1 MIAPETLA
9 THLEGLIGA
18 AYVRSEAGELR
29 SHAIDGGQPSV
40 VVRPDTVEQAAEA
53 VAWAGRERLA
63 VVPWGQGT
71 QMHVGA
77 PPQRYDIALALS
89 GLNRVLEYDAAN
101 LTLIA
106 EAGTPLRDVY
116 RLTVPERQ
124 FLPLGYPGTQAS
136 LGGLL
141 VTNTSGF
148 KRARYG
154 GMRDLV
160 LGVRVALPDGSLVQF
175 GGRVVKNV
183 AGYDMN
189 KLYVGSYGAF
199 GVVLATSYRLAA
211 LPEDDRLLAAVFPTL
226 AQAAEAAAA
235 VQSSLLNPA
244 AAMLLD
250 DHAAQTM
257 GLPLNVQPGQVV
269 LLFNFDG
276 LHEAVERELR
286 ESENACQRSGTTE
299 TAQLS
304 GEALLGVWEQLD
316 QWQTMPGASGSQE
329 AVQLRLRIG
338 ALPSRL
344 TAAVETLDAAQTF
357 GLQGAFWYA
366 DYVHGQVF
374 ACLYIDPQE
383 TVERVAPWLIELRA
397 RARDWH
403 GYCQVTAAPAR
414 LRQQLDLWGE
424 TSGTVALHRRYKDQ
438 FDPHAVLNPGRYI
451 ASL

>member
-9 THLEGLIGA
+9 TNLESLIGA
-18 AYVRSEAGELR
+18 AYVDAEGDQLR
-29 SHAIDGGQPSV
+29 NHAIDGGQPSV
-40 VVRPDTVEQAAEA
+40 VARPATIEQAAEV

-77 PPQRYDIALALS
+77 PPQRYDIALDLS

-106 EAGTPLRDVY
+106 EAGTPLREVY

-154 GMRDLV
+154 GMRDLA
-160 LGVRVALPDGSLVQF
+160 LGVRVALPDGALVRF

-211 LPEDDRLLAAVFPTL
+211 LPEDDRFLAAVFPTL
-226 AQAAEAAAA
+226 AQATEAAAA
-235 VQSSLLNPA
+235 VQASLLHPA
-244 AAMLLD
+244 AVMLLD
-250 DHAAQTM
+250 HQAAQAM
-257 GLPLNVQPGQVV
+257 ALPLTLQPGQVV

-286 ESENACQRSGTTE
+286 ESEHACQRSGMTE
-299 TAQLS
+299 AAQLA
-304 GEALLGVWEQLD
+304 GEELLRIWEQLE
-316 QWQTMPGASGSQE
+316 QWQTAPGTDETA
-329 AVQLRLRIG
+329 QLRLRIG

-344 TAAVETLDAAQTF
+344 VAAVETLETTQTF
-357 GLQGAFWYA
+357 GLPGSFWYA
-366 DYVHGQVF
+366 DYVHGQVY

-383 TVERVAPWLIELRA
+383 TVERVVPWLAELRQ
-397 RARDWH
+397 RTRDWH
-403 GYCQVTAAPAR
+403 GYCQITAAPAK
-414 LRQQLDLWGE
+414 LRRQLDIWGE
-424 TSGTVALHRRYKDQ
+424 TPGMAALHRRYKDQ

>member
-9 THLEGLIGA
+9 MHVEALIGA
-18 AYVRSEAGELR
+18 ACVEAKGEQLR
-29 SHAIDGGQPSV
+29 SRAIDDHQPAV
-40 VVRPDTVEQAAEA
+40 VVRPETAEQAAD
-53 VAWAGRERLA
+53 VLAWAGRERLA

-71 QMHVGA
+71 QMHLGA
-77 PPQRYDIALALS
+77 PPQRYDIALVLS
-89 GLNRVLEYDAAN
+89 GLSRVLEYDAAN
-101 LTLIA
+101 LTFIA

-124 FLPLGYPGTQAS
+124 FLPLGYPGTHAS

-160 LGVRVALPDGSLVQF
+160 LGVRVALPDGALVKF

-199 GVVLATSYRLAA
+199 GVVLAISYRLAA
-211 LPEDDRLLAAVFPTL
+211 LPEDDRFMIATFPSL
-226 AQAAEAAAA
+226 GQATEAAAA
-235 VQSSLLNPA
+235 VQASFLNPA
-244 AAMLLD
+244 AVMLLD
-250 DHAAQTM
+250 HRAAQAM
-257 GLPLNVQPGQVV
+257 ALPLTVPSGHMV
-269 LLFNFDG
+269 LLCNFDG

-286 ESENACQRSGTTE
+286 ESEHACQRSGMTE

-304 GEALLGVWEQLD
+304 GEAMLGVWQQLE
-316 QWQTMPGASGSQE
+316 QWQTAPAGDERAP
-329 AVQLRLRIG
+329 LRLRIG
-338 ALPSRL
+338 VLPSRI
-344 TAAVETLDAAQTF
+344 TAAADTLSATHTF
-357 GLQGAFWYA
+357 GLQGSCWYA

-374 ACLYIDPQE
+374 ANLDIDAQE
-383 TVERVAPWLIELRA
+383 SVERVASWLAEVRQQ
-397 RARDWH
+397 ARDWH
-403 GYCQVTAAPAR
+403 GYCQVTAAPAM

-424 TSGTVALHRRYKDQ
+424 TPGTAALHRRYKDQ

-451 ASL
+451 ARL

>member
-9 THLEGLIGA
+9 AHLESLIGTA
-18 AYVRSEAGELR
+18 CVETEGELLCR
-29 SHAIDGGQPSV
+29 HAIDDRQPSV
-40 VVRPDTVEQAAEA
+40 VVRPETVEQAAE
-53 VAWAGRERLA
+53 VLAWAGRERLA

-77 PPQRYDIALALS
+77 PPRRYDIALALS

-116 RLTVPERQ
+116 PLTVPERQ

-148 KRARYG
+148 KRAGYG
-154 GMRDLV
+154 GMRDLL
-160 LGVRVALPDGSLVQF
+160 LGVRVALPDGALVRF

-211 LPEDDRLLAAVFPTL
+211 LPEDDRFLAAVFPKL
-226 AQAAEAAAA
+226 SQATEAAAA
-235 VQSSLLNPA
+235 VQASLLHPA
-244 AAMLLD
+244 AVMLLD
-250 DHAAQTM
+250 HHAARAM
-257 GLPLNVQPGQVV
+257 ALPLAVQLGQVV
-269 LLFNFDG
+269 LLLNLDG
-276 LHEAVERELR
+276 LHEAVERSLQ
-286 ESENACQRSGTTE
+286 ESENACQRNGMVE
-299 TAQLS
+299 TVQLS
-304 GEALLGVWEQLD
+304 GESLLGIWEQLE
-316 QWQTMPGASGSQE
+316 QWQVAPRADEAS
-329 AVQLRLRIG
+329 QLRLRIG
-338 ALPSRL
+338 ALPSRI
-344 TAAVETLDAAQTF
+344 TAAVEALDTAQ
-357 GLQGAFWYA
+357 AFSLPGSFWHA

-383 TVERVAPWLIELRA
+383 TAVRVAPWLAALRA
-397 RARDWH
+397 QIRDWH
-403 GYCQVTAAPAR
+403 GYCQVTAAPAM
-414 LRQQLDLWGE
+414 LRRQLDMWGE
-424 TSGTVALHRRYKDQ
+424 TPGTVALYRRYKEQ